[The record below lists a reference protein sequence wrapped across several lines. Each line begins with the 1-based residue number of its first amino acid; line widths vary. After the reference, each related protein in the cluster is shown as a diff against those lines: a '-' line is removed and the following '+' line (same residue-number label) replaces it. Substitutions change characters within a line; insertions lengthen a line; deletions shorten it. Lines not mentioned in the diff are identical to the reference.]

1 MSSKTERMASDVSRK
16 GDTYQRATVATAEVC
31 AIPAAW
37 SGKFVDFS
45 AVTKEV
51 YIRFGTADTVS
62 CDYTT
67 ASARDAGTKALTATT
82 AGPHLIIPAGSTVP
96 ERVDSAYTHFA
107 HISSATGGILYA
119 VLSTGDGE

>member
-1 MSSKTERMASDVSRK
+1 MSKVERMAADVSRNSA
-16 GDTYQRATVATAEVC
+16 TFQRDTVATAEVC

-37 SGKFVDFS
+37 LGKFVDFS

-82 AGPHLIIPAGSTVP
+82 AGPHLIIAAGATVP
-96 ERVDSAYTHFA
+96 ERVDASYTHFA
-107 HISSATGGILYA
+107 HISSATGGKLYA

>member
-16 GDTYQRATVATAEVC
+16 GDTYQLATVATAQVC
-31 AIPAAW
+31 AIPTAW
-37 SGKFVDFS
+37 SGKYVDFS
-45 AVTKEV
+45 AVTKDV

-67 ASARDAGTKALTATT
+67 ASARDGTTKVLTATT
-82 AGPHLIIPAGSTVP
+82 AGPHLIIAAGTMVP
-96 ERVDSAYTHFA
+96 ERVDASYTHFA
-107 HISSATGGILYA
+107 HISAATGGILYA